1 MHWTKLL
8 FHLPIECKALF
19 GDKENHE
26 DYLKKQLWSY
36 WNRYGAGMVIYWF
49 GFIEDLD
56 NNRENGIIVCDDFP
70 KDIEV
75 CNPLKNSSEDEY

>member
-1 MHWTKLL
+1 
-8 FHLPIECKALF
+8 
-19 GDKENHE
+19 
-26 DYLKKQLWSY
+26 
-36 WNRYGAGMVIYWF
+36 MVIYWF

-75 CNPLKNSSEDEY
+75 CNPLKNSSEDEYQGGEIYLNKFEPF